1 MTAKKLNDDEVR
13 CLRKIFIT
21 WLKKEGYYEDY
32 INAKMFL
39 KMHPYTPA
47 YLQFTDGWPNN
58 LNESKIFNNY
68 STYSNIIDRTIDYS
82 KCVHIRSDWYEIN
95 KEWGN
100 FIDKNYSLIVNRFFR
115 GNAE

>member
-1 MTAKKLNDDEVR
+1 MANKKLNDDEVR

-47 YLQFTDGWPNN
+47 YLQFTDGWPHN

-68 STYSNIIDRTIDYS
+68 GNYSNIIDRTIDYS

-100 FIDKNYSLIVNRFFR
+100 FIDKKYSLIVNRFFR